1 MRESPYVVKVC
12 AAKISHRFTMTTK
25 AYIMI
30 ETATGKSRDVIR
42 TLRSI
47 PAVETVDAVLGPYD
61 IIAVV
66 TAPDLNVIGEVVA
79 SRIHTIDGISRTLTC
94 FVLNRS

>member
-1 MRESPYVVKVC
+1 
-12 AAKISHRFTMTTK
+12 MTTK

-30 ETATGKSRDVIR
+30 ETVVGKSRDV
-42 TLRSI
+42 TKALRSV
-47 PAVETVDAVLGPYD
+47 PAVDTVSVVTGPYD

-66 TAPDLNVIGEVVA
+66 TAPDLNVIGELIP
-79 SRIHTIDGISRTLTC
+79 SRIHTINGVARTLTC